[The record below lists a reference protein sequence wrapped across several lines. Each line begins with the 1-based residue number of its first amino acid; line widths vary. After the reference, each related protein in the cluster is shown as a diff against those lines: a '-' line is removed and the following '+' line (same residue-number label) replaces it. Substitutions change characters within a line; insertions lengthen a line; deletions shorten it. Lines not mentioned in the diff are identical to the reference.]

1 MTRCGFGAPEG
12 DVPWGHTPGTFEPQP
27 VEPGPAADNP
37 PGLGPAGTV
46 HCPLED
52 WGRFASAHLRRGSG
66 DAPLISPTSYARM
79 HSANGD
85 YGHGWIVTT
94 ESWADGTLLS
104 HAGSNTLWLAYAY
117 VAPNIDRAYLIVT
130 NQFDEAALTATDDTL
145 TELLALDGAL

>member
-1 MTRCGFGAPEG
+1 
-12 DVPWGHTPGTFEPQP
+12 
-27 VEPGPAADNP
+27 
-37 PGLGPAGTV
+37 
-46 HCPLED
+46 
-52 WGRFASAHLRRGSG
+52 
-66 DAPLISPTSYARM
+66 M